1 MLPHPIPPD
10 PSRADAFAAPTA
22 RPHPLR
28 RAGGI
33 KGGARNGAAL
43 ALLFLLA
50 ACAPNLG
57 EKPLPQDPA
66 QFATAES
73 FKAPVAE
80 WPNEAWW
87 KSYGDPQLDALIDE
101 ALKDSPSL
109 KVAAARLRAATA
121 EAGIAEADL
130 WPTLNASGQLQEY
143 EVSSNQMG
151 SGFRSV
157 MPKGWH
163 HMASLSAGLSYE
175 LDLFGK
181 NHAALAA
188 ATSAAEAAEADA
200 AEARLQLSTAVAT
213 VYADLAQL
221 YAERDLAAEA
231 VRQRKESAAL
241 VQMRFDRHLENEGEL
256 AQAEAQV
263 SSAQTQADIVDRLIA
278 NTRNQLAALLGKGPD
293 RGLAI
298 APPARAAVLKP
309 AGLPP
314 HLAVD
319 LIGRRPD
326 IVAAKKRAEAAASAI
341 DVANANFY
349 PNIDLVGNFG
359 VMSLDAKTLLTAS
372 SQNGSFGPA
381 ITLPLFDYGRLT
393 GVYTKARADYDAAV
407 AAYDLTLTNAL
418 RDVANAYV
426 NRRGTETEL
435 LHARDTLASAN
446 RSYAV
451 VKARYGHGLAR
462 YIDVLTAETSLIQQ
476 RRTVADLEANAFAS
490 DIALVRALGG
500 AAITQN

>member
-1 MLPHPIPPD
+1 MQPHRLPPACNC
-10 PSRADAFAAPTA
+10 ADGLVNPTA

-43 ALLFLLA
+43 ALLLLLG

-57 EKPLPQDPA
+57 DKPVPQDPA
-66 QFATAES
+66 SFATAES
-73 FKAPVAE
+73 FKAPAAD
-80 WPNEAWW
+80 WPQQDWW
-87 KSYGDPQLDALIDE
+87 KSYGDPQLDGLIEE

-109 KVAAARLRAATA
+109 KIAAARVRAAEA

-130 WPTLNASGQLQEY
+130 WPTLNASGSLQEN
-143 EVSSNQMG
+143 ELSSNQMG
-151 SGFRSV
+151 KSFRAAI
-157 MPKGWH
+157 PKGWH

-181 NHAALAA
+181 NRAALAA
-188 ATSAAEAAEADA
+188 ATSAAEAVKADE

-213 VYADLAQL
+213 VYADLVQL
-221 YAERDLAAEA
+221 YAERNLAAEA
-231 VRQRKESAAL
+231 VQQRQQSAELVRQR
-241 VQMRFDRHLENEGEL
+241 FNHHLESEAEL

-263 SSAQTQADIVDRLIA
+263 SAALTQADVVERLIA

-293 RGLAI
+293 RGLSI
-298 APPARAAVLKP
+298 TPPAHAAVLQP

-314 HLAVD
+314 HLAAD

-326 IVAAKKRAEAAASAI
+326 LVAARKRAEAAASAI

-349 PNIDLVGNFG
+349 PNVDLVGNFG
-359 VMSLDAKTLLTAS
+359 VMTLDAKTLLTAS
-372 SQNGSFGPA
+372 SEMGSFGPA

-393 GVYTKARADYDAAV
+393 GIYTKARADYDAAV
-407 AAYDLTLTNAL
+407 AAYDMTLTGAL
-418 RDVANAYV
+418 RDVANAYT
-426 NRRGTETEL
+426 NRRSAETEL
-435 LHARDTLASAN
+435 RHARDTLASAN
-446 RSYAV
+446 KSYAV
-451 VKARYGHGLAR
+451 VKARYGNGLAR
-462 YIDVLTAETSLIQQ
+462 YIDVLSAETSLIQQ

-490 DIALVRALGG
+490 DVALVRALGG